1 MQELKEINKMICT
14 SKRIYLEVL
23 LCAKE
28 KNFVLLQPFDV
39 LKGIMYVKQK
49 NTLKKERKN
58 SIMKNIF
65 KNVKRIA
72 AGILAVAV
80 MMTGAAFATESAAL
94 VINGEVVEGANVITK
109 DDMTFV
115 PVRALCEALGM
126 EVMWDNDAELVTIE
140 KMPLY
145 VTFSPVADAYTFAKT
160 APMQL
165 GSAPFLKN
173 DRTYVPAIFISEIL
187 KQEFT
192 FAENGDV
199 NVTAIIDNSVGAI
212 IVETSSENGN
222 LTITVDDSK
231 RGEEVVVNIT
241 EETVIVDE
249 NGAALTA
256 DALVKDASI
265 KVEYADFMTMSIPP
279 ITNAVKIQVMGVVAE
294 TEIAPTVY
302 TIIEKND
309 ENGTITIFDGA
320 MNSKVVLNVSE
331 ETLITDKDG
340 NKVGAEVLAIG
351 TDITVERADF
361 MTMSIPPI
369 TNALNIKLA
378 EKETITVLEKD
389 TEGKTITIFDKEMKS
404 LLVLNI
410 SESTVLK
417 DAEGNAVKFEDI
429 SAGTELASVEHAEAM
444 TRSIPPITNATSIV
458 VAK

>member
-1 MQELKEINKMICT
+1 
-14 SKRIYLEVL
+14 
-23 LCAKE
+23 
-28 KNFVLLQPFDV
+28 
-39 LKGIMYVKQK
+39 
-49 NTLKKERKN
+49 
-58 SIMKNIF
+58 MKNIF

-72 AGILAVAV
+72 AGVLAIAV
-80 MMTGAAFATESAAL
+80 IMTGVVFATDSAAL
-94 VINGEVVEGANVITK
+94 VINGETVEGAKVLTK
-109 DDMTFV
+109 DEMVFV

-126 EVMWDNDAELVTIE
+126 EVMWDNDAELVTIV
-140 KMPLY
+140 KMPIY
-145 VTFSPVADAYTFAKT
+145 VTFSPEGDAYTFSKT

-165 GSAPFLKN
+165 GSAPFMKN

-187 KQEFT
+187 KQEFAI
-192 FAENGDV
+192 AENGDV
-199 NVTAIIDNSVGAI
+199 NVNAVIDNSVGAM
-212 IVETSSENGN
+212 IVETSNENGN

-231 RGEEVVVNIT
+231 RAEEVIVNIT

-265 KVEYADFMTMSIPP
+265 KIEYADFMTMSIPP

-294 TEIAPTVY
+294 TEETPIVY
-302 TIIEKND
+302 TIIEKD
-309 ENGTITIFDGA
+309 YENGTITIFDAA

-331 ETLITDKDG
+331 ETVITDKDG
-340 NKVGAEVLAIG
+340 NTAHADALAVG
-351 TDITVERADF
+351 TDITLERAEF

-369 TNALNIKLA
+369 TNALKIQLA
-378 EKETITVLEKD
+378 EKETITVIEKD
-389 TEGKTITIFDKEMKS
+389 TEGKTITIFDKKMSS